1 MSYNATIKSG
11 KEIFIPS
18 WDVGVALENL
28 TKAGKYLGSE
38 NIINIAELNIA
49 STIVAIMDAKEPA
62 IVAQLIKH
70 FVCQVRIDGK
80 KITEDTIDSM
90 FEDNLGEIA
99 ELFTHVIHAQYSSFF
114 VLGLAKEPSP
124 DK

>member
-38 NIINIAELNIA
+38 NIINIAELNLA

-90 FEDNLGEIA
+90 FESNLGEIA

-114 VLGLAKEPSP
+114 ALGLAKEPSP